1 MDTLQATLNKLQE
14 TLNELDVVLVEEV
27 KQLSGAQINPVSLQ
41 RISDM
46 KSRLLSTVAYY
57 DEQRKQQED
66 SLQLFAPY
74 PQQPTLAALWND
86 MVPTIKR
93 ASEMNQQTSQLL
105 EMHMQRARNL
115 IRAIDKTAAA
125 PACIPRAGS
134 RIITAPRAL
143 TILLYKQSIL
153 LSDVICRLS

>member
-74 PQQPTLAALWND
+74 PQQPTLAAFWND

-125 PACIPRAGS
+125 PGLYTAGGQSDNNGSTRAYN
-134 RIITAPRAL
+134 IT
-143 TILLYKQSIL
+143 I
-153 LSDVICRLS
+153 

>member
-125 PACIPRAGS
+125 PGLYTAGGQSDNNGSTRAYN
-134 RIITAPRAL
+134 IT
-143 TILLYKQSIL
+143 I
-153 LSDVICRLS
+153 